1 MAHALAGN
9 GERRLVQQTL
19 AESTQG
25 LSESLRDTEQGVPW
39 RTIAGF
45 RNVLTH
51 GYLDIDLE
59 VVRSVIEQD
68 LPESASAVEC
78 MRRVRQPLG

>member
-1 MAHALAGN
+1 M
-9 GERRLVQQTL
+9 
-19 AESTQG
+19 
-25 LSESLRDTEQGVPW
+25 PW

-68 LPESASAVEC
+68 LPELALGSRVHEARETAIGLISRSRIARC
-78 MRRVRQPLG
+78 LSSGCDRRDLYS